1 MALNGNYSIKSS
13 NIALL
18 LKQKQ
23 MLTRLSKFLSEFP
36 LHEGFGRITRINFTR
51 SRI

>member
-1 MALNGNYSIKSS
+1 MGFYVFYSLLKILLKSYSMTLDGNYSTKSS

-23 MLTRLSKFLSEFP
+23 MLTRLSKFLSQFP
-36 LHEGFGRITRINFTR
+36 
-51 SRI
+51 